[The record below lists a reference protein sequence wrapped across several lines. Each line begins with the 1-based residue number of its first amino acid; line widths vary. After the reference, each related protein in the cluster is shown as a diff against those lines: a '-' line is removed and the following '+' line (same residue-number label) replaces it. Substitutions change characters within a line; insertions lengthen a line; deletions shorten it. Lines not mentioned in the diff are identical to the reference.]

1 MGSMMMGVWLTLLYF
16 TLSLITNSV
25 PKDSHNAITYT
36 ASVPYI
42 LFSSEDGKSITH
54 RLRFK

>member
-1 MGSMMMGVWLTLLYF
+1 MGVWLTLLYF
-16 TLSLITNSV
+16 TLSLIADSV